1 MSVPPSDDRRPTEP
15 TPDEGLWAQVK
26 RQLKASLPTQE
37 ELSRHRWLAPV
48 AGRLA
53 DRTLWR
59 PKAEPVARGVAIGLF
74 WAFVVPVA
82 QILFAAAHC
91 VWWRGNI
98 PVAAGVTLIT
108 NPLTVGGW
116 LWLAYHVGSWLLPA
130 SAERVQV
137 TAAGEG
143 WLAWIGSFGLPTLVG
158 MGTFAIAGAALGYVL
173 TLSGARAL
181 AWWRMRTAMRRRR
194 DRRRADPAAGS
205 SGGPT

>member
-1 MSVPPSDDRRPTEP
+1 MSVPPSDDRNPADAAAE
-15 TPDEGLWAQVK
+15 EGLWAQVR

-37 ELSRHRWLAPV
+37 ELSRHRWMAPV
-48 AGRLA
+48 AERLA
-53 DRTLWR
+53 DRALWR
-59 PKAEPVARGVAIGLF
+59 PKAESVARGVAIGMF

-116 LWLAYHVGSWLLPA
+116 LWLAFHVGSWLLPA

-137 TAAGEG
+137 TASTDG

-158 MGTFAIAGAALGYVL
+158 MGTFAVGGAALGYVL
-173 TLSGARAL
+173 TLAVARAM
-181 AWWRMRTAMRRRR
+181 AWSRMRTALRRRR
-194 DRRRADPAAGS
+194 DRQRTDAAA
-205 SGGPT
+205 P

>member
-1 MSVPPSDDRRPTEP
+1 MSAPPSDDRRPAEP
-15 TPDEGLWAQVK
+15 GPDEGFWAQVR
-26 RQLKASLPTQE
+26 RQVKASLPTQE
-37 ELSRHRWLAPV
+37 ELSRHRRLAPI
-48 AGRLA
+48 AERLA

-137 TAAGEG
+137 STGGEG
-143 WLAWIGSFGLPTLVG
+143 WLAMLGSFGLPTIVG
-158 MGTFAIAGAALGYVL
+158 MGTFAVGGAALGYVL
-173 TLSGARAL
+173 TLAVARFL
-181 AWWRMRTAMRRRR
+181 GWSRMRAAMRRRR
-194 DRRRADPAAGS
+194 DRQRVATPSGPATPS
-205 SGGPT
+205 L